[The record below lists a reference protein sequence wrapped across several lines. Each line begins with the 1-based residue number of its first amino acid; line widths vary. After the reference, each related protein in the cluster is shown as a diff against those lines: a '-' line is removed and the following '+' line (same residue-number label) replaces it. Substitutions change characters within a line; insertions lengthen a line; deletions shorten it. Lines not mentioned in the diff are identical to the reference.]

1 MANTVLPN
9 VASAVQA
16 AGILTL
22 KDFQEKNGIGPWMAR
37 VRIVRM
43 WHETDFMKT
52 NDVTTLDLLLLDD
65 TGDLLHAI
73 VQKKY
78 IWKFEP
84 LIEEGMLL
92 CVNNLTFA
100 LEKKMFRPARN
111 DYRAYFNW
119 NTDITP
125 LGDSS
130 GSIPRHKFDFT
141 ELENLAAANDNTY
154 LIDVVGVL
162 TSHTNLQQFKRN
174 SGNISFMR
182 ELTLENLSGTK
193 IKVTLWGDSTSELTR
208 NLAAHELNP
217 CPVVAVVTGVYVK
230 QYLGKASLS
239 STNATRIYFDID
251 IPEVLH
257 IRERSSHR
265 TQPREITIPVRVGY
279 NEAAKSIGAT
289 TVSISQLVESKWESG
304 YNLLNRRV
312 CRAKAIGISK
322 EKGWYYLGCHNC
334 TTKLVGNTG
343 DHWRPSCKVQIDE
356 PVPRYLLRLEVEDS
370 SGTAFF
376 VAMDSEVQKIVQLPA
391 LDVVAKG
398 EAEGFGTVKG
408 AFESLIGVFQ
418 DYHILI
424 TPFNM

>member
-1 MANTVLPN
+1 
-9 VASAVQA
+9 
-16 AGILTL
+16 
-22 KDFQEKNGIGPWMAR
+22 
-37 VRIVRM
+37 
-43 WHETDFMKT
+43 
-52 NDVTTLDLLLLDD
+52 
-65 TGDLLHAI
+65 
-73 VQKKY
+73 
-78 IWKFEP
+78 
-84 LIEEGMLL
+84 
-92 CVNNLTFA
+92 
-100 LEKKMFRPARN
+100 MFRPARN

-141 ELENLAAANDNTY
+141 ELENLVE
-154 LIDVVGVL
+154 LHVVGVL

-174 SGNISFMR
+174 SGNTSFMR

-230 QYLGKASLS
+230 QYLGKASFS
-239 STNATRIYFDID
+239 STNATRVYFDID

-257 IRERSSHR
+257 IRERYGCLTNRLSIYGHDFVRLSTNDTKSSHR
-265 TQPREITIPVRVGY
+265 TPPREITVPVRVGY

-289 TVSISQLVESKWESG
+289 TVSISQLVEAKWESG

-312 CRAKAIGISK
+312 CRAKAIGISI

-343 DHWRPSCKVQIDE
+343 DHWCPSYKVQIDE
-356 PVPRYLLRLEVEDS
+356 PVPRLEVEDS
-370 SGTAFF
+370 SCTAFF
-376 VAMDSEVQKIVQLPA
+376 VAMDSE
-391 LDVVAKG
+391 
-398 EAEGFGTVKG
+398 AEGFGTVKG
-408 AFESLIGVFQ
+408 SFESLIGVFQ

-424 TPFNM
+424 TPFNMKFLGSPSFTVA